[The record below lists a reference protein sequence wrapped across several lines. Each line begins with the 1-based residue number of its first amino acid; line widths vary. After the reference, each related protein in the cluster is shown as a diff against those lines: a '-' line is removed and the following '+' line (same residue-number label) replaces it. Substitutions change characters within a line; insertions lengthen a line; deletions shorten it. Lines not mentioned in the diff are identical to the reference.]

1 MSLPLL
7 IVDSGSGGFSLLDAI
22 QAKIPNLSFTYA
34 ADYAGCPYGDR
45 DSADITERVLSLV
58 DAVQSRKIHG
68 MILVACNTASTLV
81 LDRLRNR
88 YTMPVVGVVPAVK
101 PAFERYPG
109 GKILLLATPKTVEGD
124 YLEGLVSKYSH
135 GTDLERYGSTELVRL
150 AENFLSDRTNVFE
163 FKEALAPLDQQSFD
177 AVVLGCTHFSL
188 VKNQLQEIFR
198 DAELIDSANS
208 IASRIASVAKGS
220 LAEGNERVL
229 YVTSEETPPLD
240 YLKSL
245 GFSKKNMI
253 DL

>member
-1 MSLPLL
+1 M
-7 IVDSGSGGFSLLDAI
+7 LDAI

-68 MILVACNTASTLV
+68 MILVACNTASTLI